1 MTTPSY
7 ERINYA
13 LRPAKNME
21 RKMIVEAFGR
31 LRGFYSLDSYRYIG
45 FGSPYFADFSLVHRQ
60 LGIQELVCIER
71 EVDDAKRFEFNRPF
85 DCIELIFDDSSSVL
99 PTLEWIDRPSMIW
112 LDYDD
117 SISGDI
123 LSDIDFVCES
133 ISGGSF
139 LVVTVRNNVNDFG
152 GTPSERLE
160 GLRSAIGDKLPADA
174 VGADATPKR
183 FGQLLW
189 RVLDAEIK
197 YVLNARGAALRPSL
211 RFAYDQILHF
221 DYRDG
226 ARMLTV
232 GGVIY
237 QTGQRAHFGH
247 CDFDSLSFSRGDS
260 QVCRITPPPLTFKE
274 IRALNAQLPGDGVSL
289 PGVPP
294 RLIRQYADHYRYFPN
309 YVDAE
314 L

>member
-21 RKMIVEAFGR
+21 RKMIVETFSR

-60 LGIQELVCIER
+60 LGIPELLCIER
-71 EVDDAKRFEFNRPF
+71 ETDDAERFEFNRPF
-85 DCIELIFDDSSSVL
+85 DCINLVFDNASAVL
-99 PTLEWIDRPSMIW
+99 PALEWAERPSMIW

-117 SISGDI
+117 PMSSAI
-123 LSDIDFVCES
+123 LSDIDVVCAS
-133 ISGGSF
+133 VATGSF
-139 LVVTVRNNVNDFG
+139 LVVTVCNNVNDFG
-152 GTPSERLE
+152 GMPDERLE
-160 GLRSAIGDKLPADA
+160 GLRTAIGDKLPAD
-174 VGADATPKR
+174 VIPSDATPEK
-183 FGQLLW
+183 FGALLW
-189 RVLDAEIK
+189 RVLDSEIR
-197 YVLNARGAALRPSL
+197 YILNARGAALRQSL
-211 RFAYDQILHF
+211 KFEYDQILHF

-226 ARMLTV
+226 ARMLTL

-237 QTGQRAHFGH
+237 QNGQRGHFVQ
-247 CDFDSLSFSRGDS
+247 CDFESLPFRRWDS
-260 QVCRITPPPLTFKE
+260 QVCKIAPPPLTFKE
-274 IRALNAQLPGDGVSL
+274 IRALNAQLPGDDVSL
-289 PGVPP
+289 PGVP
-294 RLIRQYADHYRYFPN
+294 RRQIRQYAEHYRYFPN